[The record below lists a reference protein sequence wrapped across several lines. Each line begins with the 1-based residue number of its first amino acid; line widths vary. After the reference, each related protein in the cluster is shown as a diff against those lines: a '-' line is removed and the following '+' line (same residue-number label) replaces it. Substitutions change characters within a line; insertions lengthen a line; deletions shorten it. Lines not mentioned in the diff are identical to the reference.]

1 MSHLLWRSYW
11 QDDVDRFRRLL
22 APALGYGV
30 PSTSRGPSIGGSS
43 GAGLGGVASAAA
55 AGSPGAVGTSPAR
68 APAGKMRKSSALLAA
83 GGGGG
88 GAGGVA
94 MGKAEINSRDHA
106 GLTLLLRAA
115 SSASPNAVAFV
126 RALLEHPVLDIY
138 AQDNESGWNALH
150 RALYAGNISVARLLL
165 DRERKDL
172 TEGVFGGASL
182 SRIGQLIKTKDHE
195 GNSPFDLFAST
206 IGERSI
212 HRNVLGSP
220 SSEDWGSDSEE
231 SLSVQDATSIGGLQ
245 DLVDGDEL
253 FMFGSNKN
261 MSLGV
266 GDESDRQY
274 PERVH
279 LRRPDHLFHAFHADN
294 LDGAGLGHPGSLKL
308 EELPAMVLTRPL
320 EVRDMVLSK
329 FHSAIVTTDP
339 VSNLYIC
346 GIGRGGRLGLSDDQ
360 RVRFTFVPVQ
370 GGLADRQ
377 VAQVALGQDHSIVVT
392 STGELWTWG
401 SNTYSQLGYALPPPT
416 KKDEEPMGLF
426 PRQVFGVLKKEVV
439 IGVAAS
445 AIHSVAHTG
454 SSLYCWG
461 KNMGQLALMD
471 ADSRSL
477 EIQSTPR
484 KVAASLFS
492 APIVMASAIDKAT
505 TILLANHTVCVFTS
519 YGYNW
524 VKFPPIDP
532 FADSRIHRGVRGQD
546 RHHRGHKICYIDS
559 GGDTI
564 AAVTGRGDLFIM
576 GLNHDVDASSSAS
589 TTNPSKI
596 RGAVGQSQ
604 CIWRARKDG
613 VKSVG
618 VGDHGSVIIATESGA
633 VWRRVR
639 RATAKDAYVTAGSE
653 LARRKDFKF
662 QRIPYITKIVTVRTS
677 PSGAFAAVRKD
688 SEVMKK
694 QIKVDG
700 QSMRDDISA
709 LLPLRGFATS
719 SPRPGGKPLLGLLDL
734 AKEDSMTCQLR
745 HAITSMLYSTDLA
758 SDMQQFLAGSSGEVE
773 RDTLVCSSSHPDIKI
788 PVHGWVMC
796 ARSLA
801 IRDALARCRSQG
813 SYTSAGLTVEFA
825 DDKML
830 VTIEATDVLTVLNV
844 VVWAYTSRAVPPW
857 NIRQP
862 SPTLTQASRQLR
874 VEVMKV
880 AARLCMSSL
889 EAAARLQNDPTCTLT
904 ADLESAMKDPIFFQ
918 DADVVVKL
926 DGGETAAHSSLLC
939 QRCPYFDGL
948 FRGRSAGMWLASRL
962 DTAPGGPQ
970 RIPIDM
976 KHFEPEPFSYVMR
989 YLYTDAGEELFDA
1002 AVAPSFED
1010 FTGLVLDVLA
1020 IANELMLDRLS
1031 QICQK
1036 VMGCFVNTRN
1046 IAHLLNEISP
1056 CSVTMFK
1063 DAGLEYLCMQVET
1076 MLENHMLDDLE
1087 EDLLVDLDDVVKE
1100 NQAENSVKSR
1110 HIEAG
1115 LHELHPELM
1124 QDMEEER
1131 QRRVREMV
1139 WKASQRDDEKKLS
1152 SSYKGRAGSLDD
1164 STPAAAAAIT
1174 TPDRA
1179 RKKIGA
1185 RNEPFSPVIRPKAS
1199 AVDLMFEM
1207 EDDKDDG
1214 PTAPLA
1220 KLRTQGGS
1228 RVTGEEQK
1236 LLPRSKPTPAGSP
1249 GTAPDFS
1256 ASPTESTTLLPNPG
1270 SPWQA
1275 KPLAMPK
1282 LDLREIMSEA
1292 SSRTPSALSAGLAAQ
1307 KLKEDGLKASTPPQS
1322 KKQKPSQREK
1332 KQQQV
1337 AAQEAAAASQLKA
1350 GGTWETAAKK
1360 PATGNPSPWKP
1371 TPATTKIN
1379 LKDALSSAGQTPAS
1393 SPATAPAPAAMPA
1406 VAKPLVAVES
1416 TAGSA
1421 SMHRRTASPDTRF
1434 AGQSRAPGAA
1444 SASPRHELMPHSKSY
1459 LSPAA
1464 KSEPTL
1470 GLSMADIIGQQRR
1483 EQELVREAVAKRS
1496 LQEIQQEQAF
1506 QEWWDQE
1513 SRRTQDEERRRAAK
1527 EERAAARAA
1536 AAATG
1541 GRAGTGGRRK
1551 GINGRSGGDGYNNNA
1566 NQPAPAADTNPSGAG
1581 RNTVD
1586 DGNGPAEGGAGGNR
1600 AGRGGRGA
1608 RRGRPSARGRGSSG
1622 ATTTAV
1628 SAPEDA
1634 GKSGG
1639 GERQGGESNRQPG
1652 SRGGRGRKRD
1662 DGAKA

>member
-22 APALGYGV
+22 GPALGYSA
-30 PSTSRGPSIGGSS
+30 PSTSRGPSIGGSA
-43 GAGLGGVASAAA
+43 GAGLGGIAGAAA

-68 APAGKMRKSSALLAA
+68 THASKMRKSSALFVA
-83 GGGGG
+83 GG
-88 GAGGVA
+88 GAGGAGGPA
-94 MGKAEINSRDHA
+94 MGKAEVNSRDHA

-126 RALLEHPVLDIY
+126 RALLEHPALDIY

-150 RALYAGNISVARLLL
+150 RALYAGNISIARLLL

-212 HRNVLGSP
+212 QRNVLGSP
-220 SSEDWGSDSEE
+220 SSDDGGSDSEE
-231 SLSVQDATSIGGLQ
+231 SLSLQDATSIGGLQ

-279 LRRPDHLFHAFHADN
+279 LRRPDHLFHAFHADH
-294 LDGAGLGHPGSLKL
+294 LDGAGLEHPGSLKL
-308 EELPAMVLTRPL
+308 EELPAMILTRPL
-320 EVRDMVLSK
+320 EVRDVVLSK

-377 VAQVALGQDHSIVVT
+377 VAQVALGQDHSIAVT

-401 SNTYSQLGYALPPPT
+401 SNTYSQLGYVLSPPT
-416 KKDEEPMGLF
+416 KKDEGPMGLF
-426 PRQVFGVLKKEVV
+426 PRQVFGVLKKEIVV
-439 IGVAAS
+439 GAAAS
-445 AIHSVAHTG
+445 AIHSVAYTS

-484 KVAASLFS
+484 KVAVSLFS
-492 APIVMASAIDKAT
+492 ASIVMASAIDKAT
-505 TILLANHTVCVFTS
+505 TVLLANHTVYVFTS

-546 RHHRGHKICYIDS
+546 HHHRGRKICYIDS

-564 AAVTGRGDLFIM
+564 AAVTGRGDLFVM

-596 RGAVGQSQ
+596 RGAVGQPQ

-633 VWRRVR
+633 VWRRVW
-639 RATAKDAYVTAGSE
+639 RATAKDAYITAGSE

-662 QRIPYITKIVTVRTS
+662 QRIPYIAKIVTVRTS
-677 PSGAFAAVRKD
+677 PSGAFAAVRRD
-688 SEVMKK
+688 LEVMKK
-694 QIKVDG
+694 QITVDR
-700 QSMRDDISA
+700 QSIQDDVSA
-709 LLPLRGFATS
+709 LLPLRGFVSS
-719 SPRPGGKPLLGLLDL
+719 SPRPDGEAVLGLLENDGSTASQL
-734 AKEDSMTCQLR
+734 A
-745 HAITSMLYSTDLA
+745 HAINSMLYSTDLV
-758 SDMQQFLAGSSGEVE
+758 SDMHSFLAGSSGEAE
-773 RDTLVCSSSHPDIKI
+773 RDTLVCSSSHPDLKI

-796 ARSLA
+796 ARSLDV
-801 IRDALARCRSQG
+801 RDALARCRSEG
-813 SYTSAGLTVEFA
+813 SYTSTGLTVELA
-825 DDKML
+825 NDKAL
-830 VTIEATDVLTVLNV
+830 IKIEATDILTVLNI
-844 VVWAYTSRAVPPW
+844 VVWAYTSRAVPAW

-880 AARLCMSSL
+880 AARLHMSSL

-904 ADLESAMKDPIFFQ
+904 DDLESAMKDPVFFQ
-918 DADVVVKL
+918 DADVVVEL

-962 DTAPGGPQ
+962 DTAPDRPQ
-970 RIPIDM
+970 RIPVDM
-976 KHFEPEPFSYVMR
+976 KHFEPKPFSYVMR
-989 YLYTDAGEELFDA
+989 YMYTDAGEELFDA
-1002 AVAPSFED
+1002 TVAPSFED

-1036 VMGCFVNTRN
+1036 VMGRFVNTRN

-1110 HIEAG
+1110 HIGAC
-1115 LHELHPELM
+1115 LQELHPELM
-1124 QDMEEER
+1124 QDIEEER
-1131 QRRVREMV
+1131 QRRVREMA
-1139 WKASQRDDEKKLS
+1139 WKASQRDGEKKLS
-1152 SSYKGRAGSLDD
+1152 SSYKGRVGSLDD
-1164 STPAAAAAIT
+1164 LTPAAAAAMT
-1174 TPDRA
+1174 TPDKA
-1179 RKKIGA
+1179 RKKTAA

-1199 AVDLMFEM
+1199 VADLMFEM

-1214 PTAPLA
+1214 PATPLA

-1228 RVTGEEQK
+1228 RATEDEQN
-1236 LLPRSKPTPAGSP
+1236 LLPGPKPTLAGSLR
-1249 GTAPDFS
+1249 TAPDFS
-1256 ASPTESTTLLPNPG
+1256 ASPTASATLLPNSG

-1275 KPLAMPK
+1275 KPLAMPT

-1292 SSRTPSALSAGLAAQ
+1292 SSKTPSALSAGLAAQ
-1307 KLKEDGLKASTPPQS
+1307 KPKEGGFKAATPPQS

-1337 AAQEAAAASQLKA
+1337 AAQEAAAASQLIS

-1360 PATGNPSPWKP
+1360 PAGGSPSPWKP
-1371 TPATTKIN
+1371 TPATTKIS
-1379 LKDALSSAGQTPAS
+1379 LKDALSSAGQTSGPP
-1393 SPATAPAPAAMPA
+1393 PATPPAPAAMPA

-1416 TAGSA
+1416 TSSSA
-1421 SMHRRTASPDTRF
+1421 SASVHRRTASPDTRF

-1444 SASPRHELMPHSKSY
+1444 SASPRRELVPHSKSY

-1536 AAATG
+1536 AAASG
-1541 GRAGTGGRRK
+1541 AAAGGRRK
-1551 GINGRSGGDGYNNNA
+1551 GINNKSSGNNN
-1566 NQPAPAADTNPSGAG
+1566 NGNKPAPAADTNPSGAAG
-1581 RNTVD
+1581 NAVD
-1586 DGNGPAEGGAGGNR
+1586 DGNGPADGGAGGNR

-1608 RRGRPSARGRGSSG
+1608 RRGRPSARGRSSG
-1622 ATTTAV
+1622 GAAAPAA
-1628 SAPEDA
+1628 SASEDA

-1652 SRGGRGRKRD
+1652 TRGGRGRKRG

>member
-1 MSHLLWRSYW
+1 M
-11 QDDVDRFRRLL
+11 
-22 APALGYGV
+22 
-30 PSTSRGPSIGGSS
+30 
-43 GAGLGGVASAAA
+43 
-55 AGSPGAVGTSPAR
+55 
-68 APAGKMRKSSALLAA
+68 
-83 GGGGG
+83 
-88 GAGGVA
+88 
-94 MGKAEINSRDHA
+94 
-106 GLTLLLRAA
+106 
-115 SSASPNAVAFV
+115 
-126 RALLEHPVLDIY
+126 
-138 AQDNESGWNALH
+138 
-150 RALYAGNISVARLLL
+150 
-165 DRERKDL
+165 
-172 TEGVFGGASL
+172 
-182 SRIGQLIKTKDHE
+182 
-195 GNSPFDLFAST
+195 
-206 IGERSI
+206 
-212 HRNVLGSP
+212 
-220 SSEDWGSDSEE
+220 
-231 SLSVQDATSIGGLQ
+231 
-245 DLVDGDEL
+245 DGDEL

-279 LRRPDHLFHAFHADN
+279 LRRPDHLFHTFHADH
-294 LDGAGLGHPGSLKL
+294 LDKAGLEHPGPLKL

-320 EVRDMVLSK
+320 EVRDVVLSK

-377 VAQVALGQDHSIVVT
+377 VAQVALGQDHSIAVT

-401 SNTYSQLGYALPPPT
+401 ANTHSQLGYMLPPPT

-426 PRQVFGVLKKEVV
+426 PRQVFGVLKKEIV

-445 AIHSVAHTG
+445 AIHSVAYTG

-477 EIQSTPR
+477 EIQPTPR
-484 KVAASLFS
+484 KVAASMFL

-505 TILLANHTVCVFTS
+505 TVLLANHTVCVFTS

-532 FADSRIHRGVRGQD
+532 IANSRIHRGVRGQD
-546 RHHRGHKICYIDS
+546 RHHRGHRICHVDS

-596 RGAVGQSQ
+596 KGAVGQPQ

-618 VGDHGSVIIATESGA
+618 VGDRGSVIIATESGA

-639 RATAKDAYVTAGSE
+639 RATAKDAYITAGSE

-662 QRIPYITKIVTVRTS
+662 QRIPYITKIVTVRSS
-677 PSGAFAAVRKD
+677 PSGAFAAVRRD

-694 QIKVDG
+694 QITVDR
-700 QSMRDDISA
+700 QSIRDDVSA
-709 LLPLRGFATS
+709 LLPLRGFVS
-719 SPRPGGKPLLGLLDL
+719 SRPRPDGEFVLRILEQDGSMASRL
-734 AKEDSMTCQLR
+734 A
-745 HAITSMLYSTDLA
+745 HAVNSMLFSTDLA
-758 SDMQQFLAGSSGEVE
+758 SDIRDFLAVNAGSNEEAG
-773 RDTLVCSSSHPDIKI
+773 RDVLVCSSSHPDLKI
-788 PVHGWVMC
+788 PVHGWILG
-796 ARSLA
+796 ARSSTV
-801 IRDALARCRSQG
+801 RDALTQCRSQG
-813 SYTSAGLTVEFA
+813 SHTSTGFTVEVT
-825 DDKML
+825 DDKALM
-830 VTIEATDVLTVLNV
+830 TIEATDLLTVVNI
-844 VVWAYTSRAVPPW
+844 VVWAYTGRAVPAW
-857 NIRQP
+857 NVRQP
-862 SPTLTQASRQLR
+862 SPALTQASRQLR

-880 AARLCMSSL
+880 ASRLRMSSL
-889 EAAARLQNDPTCTLT
+889 EAIARLQTDSACTLT
-904 ADLESAMKDPIFFQ
+904 ADLESAMKDPVFFQ
-918 DADVVVKL
+918 DADVVVQL

-962 DTAPGGPQ
+962 DAASGGPQ

-1002 AVAPSFED
+1002 TVAPSFED
-1010 FTGLVLDVLA
+1010 FTGLILDVLA

-1036 VMGCFVNTRN
+1036 VMGRFVNTRN

-1087 EDLLVDLDDVVKE
+1087 EELLVELDDVVKE

-1110 HIEAG
+1110 HVGAG

-1124 QDMEEER
+1124 QDIEEER
-1131 QRRVREMV
+1131 QRRVREMA
-1139 WKASQRDDEKKLS
+1139 WKASHRDEEKRLS
-1152 SSYKGRAGSLDD
+1152 SSYKGRVGSLDD
-1164 STPAAAAAIT
+1164 LNPAAAAAVA
-1174 TPDRA
+1174 TPERS
-1179 RKKIGA
+1179 RKKTAA

-1199 AVDLMFEM
+1199 AADLMFEM
-1207 EDDKDDG
+1207 DDDKNDG
-1214 PTAPLA
+1214 PTTPSS
-1220 KLRTQGGS
+1220 KLRTQQGS
-1228 RVTGEEQK
+1228 RATEDEQN
-1236 LLPRSKPTPAGSP
+1236 LLPGPKHTPGGASRA
-1249 GTAPDFS
+1249 APEFS
-1256 ASPTESTTLLPNPG
+1256 ASPAAGANLLSSSG

-1275 KPLAMPK
+1275 KPLATPK

-1292 SSRTPSALSAGLAAQ
+1292 SSKTAPSALSAGLAAE
-1307 KLKEDGLKASTPPQS
+1307 KLKEASPKVATPPLS

-1337 AAQEAAAASQLKA
+1337 AAQEAAAASQFKS
-1350 GGTWETAAKK
+1350 GGAWETAGKK
-1360 PATGNPSPWKP
+1360 PAGGSPSPWKP
-1371 TPATTKIN
+1371 TPATTRVS
-1379 LKDALSSAGQTPAS
+1379 LKDVLSPDTAQTLAPP
-1393 SPATAPAPAAMPA
+1393 PATPPAPAVMLP
-1406 VAKPLVAVES
+1406 VAKPLVAAES
-1416 TAGSA
+1416 TPKTAA
-1421 SMHRRTASPDTRF
+1421 AVHRRTASPDTRF
-1434 AGQSRAPGAA
+1434 AGQSRAPGTV
-1444 SASPRHELMPHSKSY
+1444 SASPRRELLVPHSKSY

-1536 AAATG
+1536 AGG
-1541 GRAGTGGRRK
+1541 GRK
-1551 GINGRSGGDGYNNNA
+1551 GNGNKSH
-1566 NQPAPAADTNPSGAG
+1566 NQPPVSAADVSPGAA
-1581 RNTVD
+1581 RNAVD
-1586 DGNGPAEGGAGGNR
+1586 GSSSGPADGSAGANR

-1608 RRGRPSARGRGSSG
+1608 RRGRPSARGRG
-1622 ATTTAV
+1622 
-1628 SAPEDA
+1628 
-1634 GKSGG
+1634 GG
-1639 GERQGGESNRQPG
+1639 GGSAAAAAAPTPSVLENAAGTGENNRPPG
-1652 SRGGRGRKRD
+1652 TQRGRCRKRG
-1662 DGAKA
+1662 DGVKS